1 MCWLRRR
8 TLISSDGIRFRLA
21 NRGFHA
27 IMLAIEADNEVDTNL
42 VACFFNIKSK
52 EWFYEAN
59 HRRYAS
65 LG

>member
-1 MCWLRRR
+1 MR
-8 TLISSDGIRFRLA
+8 IRFRLA

-27 IMLAIEADNEVDTNL
+27 IMLAIEADNEVGTNL